1 MWNILTFVE
10 RINGFL
16 VKILGV
22 IVLFIMLTGVYEV
35 AMRYLFNHPT
45 SWVWELNGFLL
56 TVIVSL
62 AGGYVLMKKSHV
74 RVDVI
79 YQAFSTRTKAI
90 IDVVTFAFTLLFL
103 GVLLWQTSIMGFQ
116 SLQFFEHSQTDFRPP
131 IYPFKIIMCIG
142 VFLFLMQAVL
152 DFVRN
157 LKIAVKGEGST
168 DHGT

>member
-1 MWNILTFVE
+1 MLSILEFVE

-35 AMRYLFNHPT
+35 AMRYLLGLPT

-62 AGGYVLMKKSHV
+62 AGGYVLMRKSHV

-103 GVLLWQTSIMGFQ
+103 GVLLWQTSTMGFQ
-116 SLQFFEHSQTDFRPP
+116 SLQFFEHSQTEFRPP

-157 LKIAVKGEGST
+157 LKIALKGEGST